1 MDLNEYQKNLDNFYK
16 LKNKYYEKINRE
28 KQKLISN
35 TELSKKE
42 KRLQFMETVNK
53 CINCK
58 NKGGTIFEI
67 NKDYYKI
74 TCGNT
79 ENPCNL
85 NVYFKRQQKELL
97 NESILEY
104 IKIISDIKN
113 NIIKIKLDYI
123 LGFITEE
130 ESIIKFTSFKKELDD
145 NYNIYKIYLEDYIK
159 ITNNL
164 ENQEEISNNMSKK
177 NDIILDIK
185 KHIEKFKTNNNV
197 AEITE
202 IIEIYTTDLENILKT
217 LRELQYRKYYI
228 STEGDENRL
237 IKETYTIKDL
247 EIDKIER

>member
-1 MDLNEYQKNLDNFYK
+1 M
-16 LKNKYYEKINRE
+16 
-28 KQKLISN
+28 
-35 TELSKKE
+35 
-42 KRLQFMETVNK
+42 
-53 CINCK
+53 
-58 NKGGTIFEI
+58 
-67 NKDYYKI
+67 
-74 TCGNT
+74 
-79 ENPCNL
+79 
-85 NVYFKRQQKELL
+85 
-97 NESILEY
+97 
-104 IKIISDIKN
+104 
-113 NIIKIKLDYI
+113 
-123 LGFITEE
+123 
-130 ESIIKFTSFKKELDD
+130 
-145 NYNIYKIYLEDYIK
+145 EDYIK

>member
-28 KQKLISN
+28 KEKLIAN
-35 TELSKKE
+35 TYLSKKE
-42 KRLQFMETVNK
+42 KQIQFMETVNK

-58 NKGGTIFEI
+58 NKGGTIFQI
-67 NKDYYKI
+67 NKDYYKV

-85 NVYFKRQQKELL
+85 NIYFKRQQKELL
-97 NESILEY
+97 NESILKY

-123 LGFITEE
+123 LGFITQED
-130 ESIIKFTSFKKELDD
+130 SILKFTSLKKELDD
-145 NYNIYKIYLEDYIK
+145 NYSIYENILKEYIN
-159 ITNNL
+159 IANNI
-164 ENQEEISNNMSKK
+164 ENQGEISKNMSKK

-185 KHIEKFKTNNNV
+185 KHIEKFKTSNNV

-202 IIEIYTTDLENILKT
+202 IIEIYIGDLDNILKT

-228 STEGDENRL
+228 TTDGVENRL
-237 IKETYTIKDL
+237 IKETYSIKDL

>member
-1 MDLNEYQKNLDNFYK
+1 MDLNEYQQNLDKFFK

-35 TELSKKE
+35 TDLSKKE

-58 NKGGTIFEI
+58 NKGGTIFEMH
-67 NKDYYKI
+67 KDYYKI

-85 NVYFKRQQKELL
+85 NIYFKRQQKELL

-130 ESIIKFTSFKKELDD
+130 ESIIKFTSLKKELDD
-145 NYNIYKIYLEDYIK
+145 NYNIYKICLEDYIK

-164 ENQEEISNNMSKK
+164 ENQGEISNNMSKK
-177 NDIILDIK
+177 NTIILDIK
-185 KHIEKFKTNNNV
+185 KHIEKFKTNNNI

-202 IIEIYTTDLENILKT
+202 IIEIYTTDLDNILKT
-217 LRELQYRKYYI
+217 LRELLYRKYYI

-247 EIDKIER
+247 EIDIIER

>member
-79 ENPCNL
+79 ENPCSL

-185 KHIEKFKTNNNV
+185 KHVEIMITSKTNSYV
-197 AEITE
+197 
-202 IIEIYTTDLENILKT
+202 
-217 LRELQYRKYYI
+217 
-228 STEGDENRL
+228 
-237 IKETYTIKDL
+237 
-247 EIDKIER
+247 

>member
-16 LKNKYYEKINRE
+16 LKNKYHEKINRE

-97 NESILEY
+97 NERILEY

-145 NYNIYKIYLEDYIK
+145 NYNIYKINLEDYIK

-185 KHIEKFKTNNNV
+185 KHVEKFKSNNNV